1 MLVFRADQVL
11 PSRPL
16 CSHGPRPNTWLQ
28 GPNSELGS
36 LPEFP
41 KPLPERLEA
50 SEYGLLGFPT
60 ETLIPCAPWE
70 KGILS

>member
-1 MLVFRADQVL
+1 M
-11 PSRPL
+11 
-16 CSHGPRPNTWLQ
+16 
-28 GPNSELGS
+28 GS